1 MMKKLLI
8 LMIMLCGCS
17 AAMAQDT
24 TKKQEAHTM
33 LMPDSNTVYFDEN
46 LHKISGM
53 EFSNKVAGGH
63 YRFKP
68 ELAGGKLKSMTL
80 VKVEGSLQAGAPSP
94 DFSITALDGNVY
106 TLSKLKG
113 KTVVLNFW
121 FTACVPCREEM
132 PGLNDLVKNYQNNP
146 DVLFIAITFD
156 EAAKVRAF
164 LKQQAFSYTV
174 APGQASLIKSY
185 GIAGYPTNVVI
196 DKTGHVS
203 FMLTT
208 YSPDNV
214 AKLASVLKIVSGQ

>member
-1 MMKKLLI
+1 MKKL
-8 LMIMLCGCS
+8 IMLTVLLCCC
-17 AAMAQDT
+17 AVARAQDT
-24 TKKQEAHTM
+24 TKKEEPHAM
-33 LMPDSNTVYFDEN
+33 LIPDSNTVYLDEN

-53 EFSNKVAGGH
+53 EFSNKIAAGH
-63 YRFKP
+63 YRFEP
-68 ELAGGKLKSMTL
+68 ELEEGKVKSMTL
-80 VKVEGSLQAGAPSP
+80 VKVEGGLQAGAPAP
-94 DFSITALDGNVY
+94 DFSIKGLDGKIY
-106 TLSKLKG
+106 TLSQLKG

-121 FTACVPCREEM
+121 FTACVPCREEI
-132 PGLNDLVKNYQNNP
+132 PGLNDLVKTYHDNP

-156 EAAKVRAF
+156 EAAKVGVF
-164 LKQQAFSYTV
+164 LKQQPFSYIV

-214 AKLASVLKIVSGQ
+214 ANLASVVKIISGQ